1 AKLLVSSPNQLTPV
15 MRTSLP
21 LASTI
26 WPPLVRNGDT
36 ADILGGACCDC
47 AKAGGAAAPT
57 VRPTVAMSMSSFI
70 RRLFVSAAGHIMVIW
85 VRILPGF
92 RERLKVL
99 KRFERCPSCACFE
112 ERWLLS
118 LAGARSPAPLDG
130 EDVRSVLARAPG
142 WGSLVAN
149 GVVQLDQLQAGGYL
163 EPLGQAA

>member
-1 AKLLVSSPNQLTPV
+1 MPVGLLAGSNSWFVYGRRIVLNPDAAIWSSISPRPRDHRPCGAKLLVSSPNQLTPV

-85 VRILPGF
+85 VRISPGF

-99 KRFERCPSCACFE
+99 KRFERCPSALF
-112 ERWLLS
+112 S
-118 LAGARSPAPLDG
+118 FLA
-130 EDVRSVLARAPG
+130 
-142 WGSLVAN
+142 
-149 GVVQLDQLQAGGYL
+149 
-163 EPLGQAA
+163 